1 MILSMTNF
9 EVMFALGDATSFSLG
24 RLMTCPNQALQHND
38 RVCHGLC
45 RRTLRA
51 SHGRG

>member
-1 MILSMTNF
+1 MILSMTKF
-9 EVMFALGDATSFSLG
+9 EVMFALGNASGFSSY
-24 RLMTCPNQALQHND
+24 RTMTCPNQALQHND